1 MRSIFLEKSYTK
13 CGEEASPRPF
23 FLKKKSK
30 LSISPNQQSEI
41 LYSLQYFYAQVE
53 VYQIYLKKSAYHLLL
68 TYTKPLL
75 KSRKRGLDLVSL
87 HHFLYDF

>member
-1 MRSIFLEKSYTK
+1 M
-13 CGEEASPRPF
+13 
-23 FLKKKSK
+23 
-30 LSISPNQQSEI
+30 

-75 KSRKRGLDLVSL
+75 KNRKRGLDLVSL
-87 HHFLYDF
+87 RHFLYDF